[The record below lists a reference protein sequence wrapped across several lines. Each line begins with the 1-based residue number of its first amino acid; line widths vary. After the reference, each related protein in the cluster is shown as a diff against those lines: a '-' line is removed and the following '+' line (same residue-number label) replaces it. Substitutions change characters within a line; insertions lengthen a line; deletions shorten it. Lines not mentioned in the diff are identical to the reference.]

1 MSRYG
6 TSEENAWSML
16 VQIPIVHV
24 HGDLGA
30 LPLQPDKMAGERPY
44 EPTRDSQHI
53 ISAAERISIMS
64 SAHIDS
70 NEFKRARGFLLSAER
85 MYFLGFG
92 YHDDNMR
99 RLGFEN
105 GKGFGR
111 PSNMPTI
118 IGTAYNIS
126 GPNRTILNRKFP
138 NVGLCRPTGKS
149 LHFWTIARFSSRM

>member
-1 MSRYG
+1 M
-6 TSEENAWSML
+6 
-16 VQIPIVHV
+16 
-24 HGDLGA
+24 
-30 LPLQPDKMAGERPY
+30 
-44 EPTRDSQHI
+44 
-53 ISAAERISIMS
+53 
-64 SAHIDS
+64 
-70 NEFKRARGFLLSAER
+70 LSAER

-138 NVGLCRPTGKS
+138 NVGLAQADWKITTFLDNCSFFLEDVEP
-149 LHFWTIARFSSRM
+149 